1 MYTHTTTKIGIKTI
15 KSAKVS
21 TQSVANDVII
31 SNKIA
36 NEQINNDIYK
46 LFSKQINVV
55 LTFLSI
61 FLQIQLR

>member
-61 FLQIQLR
+61 FLQIKLR

>member
-1 MYTHTTTKIGIKTI
+1 MYTPTTTKIGIKTI